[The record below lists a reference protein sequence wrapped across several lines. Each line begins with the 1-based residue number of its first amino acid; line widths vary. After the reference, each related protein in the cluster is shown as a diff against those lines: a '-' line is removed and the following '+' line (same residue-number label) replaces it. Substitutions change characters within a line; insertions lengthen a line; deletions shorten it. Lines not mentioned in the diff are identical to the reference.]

1 MLFILG
7 FVSDITYR
15 FCSKPKNSFR
25 GFLIILLQNIS
36 LSKSFLKAL
45 TIFLATYQSQRKYS
59 RLVLQK
65 KKKTHYGPFSWM
77 DFNCLKAKKS
87 LRGQFTCH
95 HLVPS
100 STWNSFHK
108 SPKDGRLSQPW
119 SHWVV
124 LNLGFLDWQSTVLT
138 TRPLLPLQIQRFY
151 IKTLIICLAKLWDP
165 TSFQDS

>member
-65 KKKTHYGPFSWM
+65 KKKKTLYGPFSWM
-77 DFNCLKAKKS
+77 GFNCLKAKKS

-119 SHWVV
+119 SH
-124 LNLGFLDWQSTVLT
+124 
-138 TRPLLPLQIQRFY
+138 
-151 IKTLIICLAKLWDP
+151 
-165 TSFQDS
+165 